1 MDEKRL
7 DEEVAATEPLF
18 CIGCG
23 AQIQTTDKTAAGY
36 TPSGALEK
44 GLETGELYCQRCF
57 RLRHYNE
64 IQPVSVSDD
73 EFLNLLSQIGSTDS
87 LVVYVVDIF
96 DVNGSLIPGLQ
107 RFVGKNPVLVVGNK
121 VDLLPSSFK
130 PTKVKDWLRQ
140 TVNRAGLRPVGVELV
155 SAKTNQAVDD
165 LLTVINRYAHDRDV
179 YVVGVTN
186 VGKSTL
192 INQIIHQSSGER
204 QVITTSKF
212 PGTTLDLIKIPLDN
226 GHLLIDTPGIIHSS
240 QMAHY
245 LSSQDLKYVSP
256 QKRIKPRVYQLNSG
270 QTLFWGAV
278 GRFDYLQG
286 PKAGFTVYVD
296 NNLMLH
302 RTKLENA
309 DEFFANH
316 AGGLLKPPEGPENVI
331 PLQRHEFKVTDTSD
345 LVIEGLGWVTV
356 PKGSVVAGWAPK
368 GVAVLIR
375 KSMF

>member
-1 MDEKRL
+1 MNQNQGKEPT
-7 DEEVAATEPLF
+7 ETEPLL

-23 AQIQTTDKTAAGY
+23 AQIQTTAPEAPGY
-36 TPSGALEK
+36 TPKGALAK

-73 EFLNLLSQIGSTDS
+73 EFLNLLSQIGTTNS

-107 RFVGKNPVLVVGNK
+107 RFVGDNPVLVVGNK
-121 VDLLPSSFK
+121 VDLLPASFK
-130 PTKVKDWLRQ
+130 PKKVKDWLRQ
-140 TVNRAGLRPVGVELV
+140 MVNRAGIRPVGVELV
-155 SAKTNQAVDD
+155 SARTNQSVDD
-165 LLTVINRYAHDRDV
+165 LLKVINQNARNRDV

-192 INQIIHQSSGER
+192 INQIIHQSSGEE

-226 GHLLIDTPGIIHSS
+226 GHDLVDTPGIIHAS

-245 LSSQDLKYVSP
+245 LNSHDLKYVSP
-256 QKRIKPRVYQLNSG
+256 QKRIKPRSYQLNAE
-270 QTLFWGAV
+270 QTLFLGAL
-278 GRFDYLQG
+278 GRFDYVSG
-286 PKAGFTVYVD
+286 TKAGFTVYVD
-296 NNLMLH
+296 NNLMIH

-309 DEFFANH
+309 DAFFEKH
-316 AGGLLKPPEGPENVI
+316 AGELLTPPEGAENVI

-345 LVIEGLGWVTV
+345 LVIEGLGWITV